1 MERLASSQ
9 EFGVAKQGMAVADC
23 NEKTVTMEISRPKA
37 IMAHENR
44 ALYVVGTVGGA
55 LCAEVLEYLKC

>member
-23 NEKTVTMEISRPKA
+23 NEKTVTMEISKSKTRIA
-37 IMAHENR
+37 RENR
-44 ALYVVGTVGGA
+44 ALYVVGTVGDA
-55 LCAEVLEYLKC
+55 LCA